1 MQKYVTQ
8 NISAT
13 DLPDVVRQLHEP
25 IKNLTGKGNINL
37 LNAGVRVGIVGARKF
52 TPYGREVTTDIASA
66 LARAGITV
74 VSGLALGVD
83 SIAHKACI
91 DAGGKT
97 IAVLPSGLEKI
108 YPANHYQ
115 LSQQILEKDGLLI
128 SEYPHDHLPMK
139 HDFIERNRIIAV
151 LSDVLVVT
159 EAALASGSLHTA
171 GFALELGI
179 TVMAVPGNITSP
191 YSAGCNQLIQNGAHP
206 ILKPSDI
213 LDHLGISQKDSV
225 AYLPETETEAKILE
239 AIGNNPCNTQTLI
252 ESSDLTARELQTQ
265 LTLLEIKGVLEVQ
278 SGLWRIK

>member
-8 NISAT
+8 TISVD
-13 DLPDVVRQLHEP
+13 DLPDITRQLHEP
-25 IKNLTGKGNINL
+25 IKNLVGKGNFNL
-37 LNAGVRVGIVGARKF
+37 LNTGVRVGIVGARKF
-52 TPYGREVTTDIASA
+52 TPYGREVTADIAST
-66 LARAGITV
+66 LARAGVTV

-97 IAVLPSGLEKI
+97 IAVLPSGLDKI

-128 SEYPHDHLPMK
+128 SEYPSDHLPMR
-139 HDFIERNRIIAV
+139 HDFIERNRIIAA
-151 LSDVLVVT
+151 LSKVLVVT

-179 TVMAVPGNITSP
+179 TVMVVPGNITSP
-191 YSAGCNQLIQNGAHP
+191 YSAGCNQLIQNGAYP
-206 ILKPSDI
+206 ILKASDI
-213 LDHLGISQKDSV
+213 LDHLGISQKNSV
-225 AYLPETETEAKILE
+225 AYLPENEAEAKILE
-239 AIGNNPCNTQTLI
+239 AIGTMPCNTQALI
-252 ESSDLTARELQTQ
+252 ESSGLTASELQTQ